1 MKSTIIRDKDEI
13 RDFSENFSRLCSNP
27 IDLDYFLNADTVRA
41 FYKKGRMVGGYTINS
56 RAPLRYRQ
64 MIPEPVRSG
73 AGIAR
78 YFDRNDACEITCFW
92 LIRVHLTSQ
101 ERNNVY
107 LLSAVDALRA
117 RKKWIFGGSVHPK
130 LARTQKRVMPNVVY
144 RGPWDFEG
152 SPSGAEVYCARW
164 WQLFALIIVAYTSTS
179 VMDRVKAVRQTL
191 RRRWLGSRIAADR
204 RATARAME
212 SSGV

>member
-1 MKSTIIRDKDEI
+1 MI
-13 RDFSENFSRLCSNP
+13 
-27 IDLDYFLNADTVRA
+27 
-41 FYKKGRMVGGYTINS
+41 GGYAINS
-56 RAPLRYRQ
+56 QGPLRYRQ
-64 MIPEPVRSG
+64 MIPEPARSD
-73 AGIAR
+73 AGIAG
-78 YFDRNDACEITCFW
+78 YFDGNHACEITCFW

-152 SPSGAEVYCARW
+152 SPAGAEVYCARW
-164 WQLFALIIVAYTSTS
+164 RQLFALIIVAYTSTS
-179 VMDRVKAVRQTL
+179 VMDLAKAARLAL
-191 RRRWLGSRIAADR
+191 RRRWLGGRIAADR
-204 RATARAME
+204 RAAARAME
-212 SSGV
+212 SSGA

>member
-1 MKSTIIRDKDEI
+1 MKSMIIREANEI
-13 RDFSENFSRLCSNP
+13 RKFSENFSRLCRNP
-27 IDLDYFLNADTVRA
+27 IDPDYFLNADTVRA
-41 FYKKGRMVGGYTINS
+41 FYKKGRMIGGYTINS
-56 RAPLRYRQ
+56 QGPLRYRQ
-64 MIPEPVRSG
+64 MIPEPVRSDV
-73 AGIAR
+73 GIAR
-78 YFDRNDACEITCFW
+78 YFDGDDACEITCFW
-92 LIRVHLTSQ
+92 LIRAHLTSQ

-130 LARTQKRVMPNVVY
+130 LARTQKRVLPNVVY

-179 VMDRVKAVRQTL
+179 AMDWVKAARLAL

-204 RATARAME
+204 RATARAVE
-212 SSGV
+212 SAGT